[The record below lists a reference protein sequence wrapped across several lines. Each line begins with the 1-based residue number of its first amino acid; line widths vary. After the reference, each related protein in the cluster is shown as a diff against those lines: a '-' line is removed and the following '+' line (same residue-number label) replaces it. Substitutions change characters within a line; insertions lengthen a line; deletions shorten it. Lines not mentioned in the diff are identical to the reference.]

1 MALAADYRFI
11 PVNGAVDSMPAPRQF
26 LKDARARLQQ
36 DEVRIPIQTASAVLM
51 AYFAA
56 SFMDRENVSWG
67 VFSALFVVQASI
79 GGTIS
84 AALGR
89 IAGAIL
95 GAVIAVVLV
104 TLFGDENWGTVI
116 ALLAGVGL
124 MSFLTAKWP
133 MLAYGLVTV
142 TIIAVAPD
150 IYIVEGA
157 FKKVVT
163 IAIGSFCGMVAAFA
177 VLPVRARRTEQ
188 EYLAAALRSC
198 GAYILECTICLV
210 GDKPRK
216 DKKVQDAIQR
226 SIERARLMARE
237 ARIEEKTPAMGFSP
251 FSETLL
257 PEIERFSYTLTL
269 IDRFSDR
276 PISENLCQI
285 HKEALLQL
293 ANAVKVCLEKIA
305 DAVDAGEACEEI
317 EDAWDVYN
325 AFSQRVDES
334 LEQERLPIEDKQHLM
349 SIKEAYSSVLSNMT
363 ELTRQVQCQPGKG
376 RSEEP

>member
-1 MALAADYRFI
+1 
-11 PVNGAVDSMPAPRQF
+11 MPAPRQL

-36 DEVRIPIQTASAVLM
+36 DEVRIPIQTASAVLL
-51 AYFAA
+51 AYFAT
-56 SFMDRENVSWG
+56 SFMDKENVAWG

-95 GAVIAVVLV
+95 GAVVAVVLV
-104 TLFGDENWGTVI
+104 MLFGDENWGTVI

-157 FKKVVT
+157 FKKVLA
-163 IAIGSFCGMVAAFA
+163 IAIGSICGMVAAFA
-177 VLPVRARRTEQ
+177 VLPVLARRTEQ

-216 DKKVQDAIQR
+216 DKKAQDAIQR
-226 SIERARLMARE
+226 SIERARVMARE
-237 ARIEEKTPAMGFSP
+237 ARIEDKTPAMGFSP
-251 FSETLL
+251 YSKTLL
-257 PEIERFSYTLTL
+257 PEIERFGYTLTL
-269 IDRFSDR
+269 IDRFSDK
-276 PISENLCQI
+276 PISESLCRV
-285 HKEALLQL
+285 HKKALLEL
-293 ANAVKVCLEKIA
+293 ATVVKVCLEKIA

-317 EDAWDVYN
+317 DDAWDAYN

-334 LEQERLPIEDKQHLM
+334 LEQEQLPIEDKQHLM
-349 SIKEAYSSVLSNMT
+349 SIKGAYSSVLSNMT
-363 ELTRQVQCQPGKG
+363 ELTRQVQCQPDKG
-376 RSEEP
+376 SSGGP